1 MVIYA
6 WKLHQQESE
15 KDTPQEALSSY
26 QISPILAQLYEF
38 APGVKRDTIFF
49 IL

>member
-6 WKLHQQESE
+6 WKLHQRESE
-15 KDTPQEALSSY
+15 KDTPQEALSS
-26 QISPILAQLYEF
+26 ILAQLYEF